1 MPFGTIKLNDGNEV
15 NHTTEHPE
23 TCGLVSLVFMNILPT
38 DACHCIRDGYK
49 VEGQGVFNMP
59 INFDKSDQNGQDV
72 TDYVIQA
79 LETGFSHIDSAQ
91 RT

>member
-15 NHTTEHPE
+15 NLTTELSE
-23 TCGLVSLVFMNILPT
+23 TCELVSLGFMNIRPA

-49 VEGQGVFNMP
+49 VEGQGVSIMHMKL
-59 INFDKSDQNGQDV
+59 DKYELNGQDV